1 MHLVQK
7 ILKTFCDILASN
19 LKSGVVNL
27 RHRFNFMVDNSNGK
41 NRNRVKIAPQIE
53 THSHILL
60 NENLISVLNGY
71 YVYFD
76 N

>member
-7 ILKTFCDILASN
+7 ILKIFCDILTN
-19 LKSGVVNL
+19 KLKSGGCEFAPPL
-27 RHRFNFMVDNSNGK
+27 LFMVDNSNEK
-41 NRNRVKIAPQIE
+41 NKNRVKIAPQTE

-60 NENLISVLNGY
+60 NGNLISMLNGCY
-71 YVYFD
+71 AYFD